1 MAYGLIYNLNFSSNI
16 NDRKFLL
23 SIYKDGHTATI
34 TTNDNNIIGTEEPVI
49 LIWDNNDDIY
59 NNIMTSRLEINLY
72 NDDVK
77 QIDIADILSSTLQ
90 SKYKVQLSVENSSNV
105 MIPYWIGYIS
115 NATFK
120 QGISSSPKTYQLIA
134 TDLLGTLKNVY
145 PTDGN
150 AAIDSQPTV
159 VEYIDNILGFLPQSL
174 PYRVSSDFQLRPYKF
189 FLNPADDPN
198 QFTKMHRLQWLM
210 PYKSGLSLAYDNA
223 YSYIENTLKAFNS
236 RMFYAD
242 GYFQVISNCS
252 YKDTAEFDYF
262 NTNGVYSSTSSTNV
276 VKTIPTN
283 LVPVND
289 DLEIRYDTPYDVV
302 EVNISKNSYATNFDV
317 NHIGA
322 EIFNLTPYP
331 SFETKPNGI
340 LFNSTYYSDNFSVIN
355 NASQVKVGNYA
366 IKTANYILSG
376 TPTQKIMDTGFQGDF
391 QWDAADDIYFYAS
404 YYIDFS
410 GNDTED
416 VTVYYSL
423 LREVS
428 STTTGLNPTRS
439 YYNGS
444 SWVGYTNESQAT
456 KLSINQSSSPR
467 DQWVQVTNTIQ
478 TSGTIQYARYRI
490 ILWQPKITGISTSMV
505 VHFDEVLL
513 SRRNSL
519 QFEQPLRTVSRL
531 AGSTRRNKK
540 LSYDF
545 DAIYPYSGYGTQVKT
560 TDIDPNY
567 LAQYNEV
574 IAQQILNDNRSH
586 IKRYTI
592 SCVPADN
599 DQIIYPYHKI
609 DIDFSNYGISET
621 CIIDRMRFSA
631 KSNTYELEFHETNQ
645 ATNVSIS
652 TQYPSSVF

>member
-1 MAYGLIYNLNFSSNI
+1 MAYGLIYNLNFASNI
-16 NDRKFLL
+16 DDRKFLL

-34 TTNDNNIIGTEEPVI
+34 NTTDNNIIGTEEPVVI
-49 LIWDNNDDIY
+49 IWDNNDDIY

-77 QIDIADILSSTLQ
+77 QIDIADILSSTSQ
-90 SKYKVQLSVENSSNV
+90 SKYKVQLSMTNESDVL
-105 MIPYWIGYIS
+105 IPYWIGYIS
-115 NATFK
+115 NATFR

-145 PTDGN
+145 ATDGN
-150 AAIDSQPTV
+150 AVIDSQPTV
-159 VEYIDNILGFLPQSL
+159 IEYIQNVLAFLPQGFGFK
-174 PYRVSSDFQLRPYKF
+174 VSSDFQLRPYKF
-189 FLNPADDPN
+189 FQNPALDPN
-198 QFTKMHRLQWLM
+198 VFTKLHLLQWLM
-210 PYKSGLSLAYDNA
+210 PYKSGLELAYDNA
-223 YSYIENTLKAFNS
+223 YDYITNTLKGFNS

-242 GYFQVISNCS
+242 GYWNIISNCS

-262 NTNGVYSSTSSTNV
+262 SPNGSYSSTSSTNV

-283 LVPVND
+283 LVPIND

-302 EVNISKNSYATNFDV
+302 EVTIGKNTYSTQFDV

-322 EIFNLTPYP
+322 EIFNVTPYP

-340 LFNSTYYSDNFSVIN
+340 LFNSTYYSDDFSSIN
-355 NASQVKVGNYA
+355 NASQVKVGNYS
-366 IKTANYILSG
+366 IKTANYITSS

-391 QWDAADDIYFYAS
+391 QWDAADDLYFYAS
-404 YYIDFS
+404 FYIDFS
-410 GNDTED
+410 GNDSED
-416 VTVYYSL
+416 FTLYYSL
-423 LREVS
+423 LREISS
-428 STTTGLNPTRS
+428 STTGSNPVRS

-444 SWVGYTNESQAT
+444 TWVGYSNESQAT
-456 KLSINQSSSPR
+456 KLSINESSAPK
-467 DQWVQVTNTIQ
+467 DQWVSVTNTIQ
-478 TSGTIQYARYRI
+478 TSGTNQFARYRI

-519 QFEQPLRTVSRL
+519 NFEKPLKTISRL
-531 AGSTRRNKK
+531 SGSNRRNKK
-540 LSYDF
+540 LSYEF
-545 DAIYPYSGYGTQVKT
+545 DAFYPYSGFGTQVKT

-592 SCVPADN
+592 SCIPADK
-599 DQIIYPYHKI
+599 DQFIHPYHKI

-621 CIIDRMRFSA
+621 CMIDRMRFSA
-631 KSNTYELEFHETNQ
+631 KSNTYELELHETNQ
-645 ATNVSIS
+645 STNVSIS
-652 TQYPSSVF
+652 TDYPTSVF